1 MYSNETAERSKNG
14 LRKIS
19 NARPFA
25 PSQKWK
31 KEDFPFNTS
40 RDVCVWV
47 NIRIPKKKGQD
58 NVAPSYS
65 VWLGVWQIQ
74 SFQLYNLFK
83 LNWPTSELVEGKKN
97 EGFTGAGAGFSP
109 YWLSSCY
116 MSISFPFERNKRKRH
131 KGLVSILMP
140 SMASIE
146 CNKNIVTGVFFS
158 QSMPNKMVFG
168 WYSKPK
174 CKIHFQ
180 RWLDEFHE
188 KKNPQYEKLHLVGR
202 EINCHF
208 FFWNKSCIL
217 TFRLEKFHLPST
229 RATS

>member
-1 MYSNETAERSKNG
+1 MKLLRGAKMVWGKYQTQDLSLHLKSERKRTFPLTPPG
-14 LRKIS
+14 MFVCGWI
-19 NARPFA
+19 FV
-25 PSQKWK
+25 SQ
-31 KEDFPFNTS
+31 
-40 RDVCVWV
+40 
-47 NIRIPKKKGQD
+47 KKKGQD
-58 NVAPSYS
+58 NVAPSYP

-146 CNKNIVTGVFFS
+146 CNKNIVTGVFFT
-158 QSMPNKMVFG
+158 QSCPITWCLGGTLNLNV
-168 WYSKPK
+168 
-174 CKIHFQ
+174 
-180 RWLDEFHE
+180 
-188 KKNPQYEKLHLVGR
+188 
-202 EINCHF
+202 
-208 FFWNKSCIL
+208 KSI
-217 TFRLEKFHLPST
+217 FKGD
-229 RATS
+229 